1 MRIAIFTD
9 TYKPEINGVVTSVEL
24 FRRELERRG
33 HTVYLV
39 CPDYPHQDESQP
51 NVFRFP
57 STPYLFKMMTERRF
71 AYPSIKVFRQI
82 FKLDIDIIHSQVPA
96 NIGAFGLFVGRF
108 RHIPNV
114 TTYHTLFAEYT
125 HYMPI
130 PTGIAR
136 YLVELISRRFTG
148 RCQRVI
154 SPSYTIKQELR
165 KYHVDAPIDVIPT
178 GMDFHDP
185 DALEEEPVIRR
196 RLGIP
201 EGKRVLSM
209 IGRIGRE
216 KNISFLL
223 KVMKLLKQRR
233 SDFVFVVTG
242 DGPDLEPLQTEVA
255 ELGLEQEVVF
265 TGYVTRPEVF
275 GLLKLTTVLVFASL
289 TETQGLVLLESMSM
303 GTPIVAIEA
312 MGVSDL
318 ISEGKGGIPARMEKE
333 DFADKVERLLDD
345 EHLYETKRQEALEKA
360 REWSIERMTDRLLE
374 SYSLAISD
382 YHRSRRQPRFGER
395 RGERFRELPDNS

>member
-9 TYKPEINGVVTSVEL
+9 TYNPEINGVVTSVEL

-33 HTVYLV
+33 HTVYLF
-39 CPDYPHQDESQP
+39 CPEYPHQDESQP

-57 STPYLFKMMTERRF
+57 SSPYLFKMMTERRF
-71 AYPSIKVFRQI
+71 AYPSLKVFRQI
-82 FKLDIDIIHSQVPA
+82 SKLNIDIIHSQVPA
-96 NIGAFGLFVGRF
+96 NIGTFGLFVGRF
-108 RHIPNV
+108 WRIPNV

-154 SPSYTIKQELR
+154 SPSYRIKQELR
-165 KYHVDAPIDVIPT
+165 KYHVDAPVDVIPT

-185 DALEEEPVIRR
+185 DELDDDAAIRR
-196 RLGIP
+196 RLGVP

-223 KVMKLLKQRR
+223 GVMKLLKQRR

-242 DGPDLEPLQTEVA
+242 DGPDLEPLQAEVE
-255 ELGLEQEVVF
+255 ELGLEREVMF

-275 GLLKLTTVLVFASL
+275 GLLKTTSILVFASL

-303 GTPIVAIEA
+303 GTPVVAIDA

-318 ISEGKGGIPARMEKE
+318 LAEGRGGIPARMDTE
-333 DFADKVERLLDD
+333 DFAEKVERLLDD
-345 EHLYETKRQEALEKA
+345 DALYEEKRREALEKA

-374 SYSLAISD
+374 CYDLAITD
-382 YHRSRRQPRFGER
+382 YRSRRQPRFGER
-395 RGERFRELPDNS
+395 RGEKFLELPDGS